1 MKRALYGPDHQAYR
15 ETVREFLARE
25 VVPHQH
31 DWDLQRWID
40 RTVFARAAKAGIY
53 ALQIDERYGGAGE
66 ADYRYRMVV
75 CEEVARINAL
85 SFGLTI
91 SLQDDLVL
99 HYLLDLTN
107 GEQKQRWLPGF
118 SSGELIGAL
127 AMTEPG
133 AGSDLR
139 GTRPP
144 ARRDGDHWILN
155 GQKTFISSGI
165 MADVVVVAARTDPR
179 GGSHGFSLFVVERDT
194 PGFERGRKLDKIGL
208 PAQDTAELFF
218 HDAEV
223 PAANLLGDEGRGL
236 GYLMSHLP
244 RARLG
249 VTAKA
254 MATTR
259 AIFGLTVEY
268 CRGRNAFGQPLT
280 ALQHTRFELAE
291 MATEIDIA
299 EAYVDKSVLA
309 FNAGELTPVD
319 AAKGKW
325 YLSELQKRVIDRCLQ
340 LHGGYGY
347 MLEYP
352 VARAYLDTRVQT
364 IYGGTTEIMKE
375 IIGREIAAGQTRA
388 AR

>member
-1 MKRALYGPDHQAYR
+1 MQRILYEADHEAYR
-15 ETVREFLARE
+15 ESVREFLARE
-25 VVPHQH
+25 VAPHQH
-31 DWDLQRWID
+31 DWDRHRWID
-40 RTVFARAAKAGIY
+40 RAVFARAAKAGIY
-53 ALQIDERYGGAGE
+53 ALQIGEQYGGAGE
-66 ADYRYRMVV
+66 PDYRYRMIV

-85 SFGLTI
+85 SFGLSV

-107 GEQKQRWLPGF
+107 DEQKQRWLPGF
-118 SSGELIGAL
+118 AAGELIGAL

-139 GTRPP
+139 GMRTS
-144 ARRDGDHWILN
+144 ARRDGDTWILN

-165 MADVVVVAARTDPR
+165 MADVVVVAARTNPD
-179 GGSHGFSLFVVERDT
+179 GGSHAFSLFVVERDT

-208 PAQDTAELFF
+208 PAQDTAELYFR
-218 HDAEV
+218 DAQV
-223 PAANLLGDEGRGL
+223 PAANLLGEPGDGL
-236 GYLMSHLP
+236 QYLMSHLP
-244 RARLG
+244 RERLG

-259 AIFGLTVEY
+259 AIFDMTVEY
-268 CRGRNAFGQPLT
+268 CQQRKAFGGPLT
-280 ALQHTRFELAE
+280 DKQHVRFELAE

-299 EAYVDKSVLA
+299 QAYVDRSVLA
-309 FNAGELTPVD
+309 YNSGELTPVD

-347 MLEYP
+347 MTEYP
-352 VARAYLDTRVQT
+352 IARAYLDTRVQT

-375 IIGREIAAGQTRA
+375 IIGRDLAAS
-388 AR
+388 

>member
-1 MKRALYGPDHQAYR
+1 MKRSLYEADHEAYR

-25 VVPHQH
+25 VVPYQH
-31 DWDLQRWID
+31 DWDNERWID
-40 RTVFARAAKAGIY
+40 RSVFGRAAKSGIY
-53 ALQIDERYGGAGE
+53 ALQIPEEYGGAGE
-66 ADYRYRMVV
+66 NDYRYRMIV

-85 SFGLTI
+85 SFGLTV

-99 HYLLDLTN
+99 HYLIDLTN
-107 GEQKQRWLPGF
+107 DEQKARWLPGF
-118 SSGELIGAL
+118 AAGELIGAL

-139 GTRPP
+139 GIRTT
-144 ARRDGDHWILN
+144 ARQDGDNWILN

-165 MADVVVVAARTDPR
+165 MSDVLVVAARTNPE
-179 GGSHGFSLFVVERDT
+179 GGSNSLSLFVVERDT

-208 PAQDTAELFF
+208 PAQDTSELYFR
-218 HDAEV
+218 DAVV
-223 PAANLLGDEGRGL
+223 PAANLLGEAGKGL
-236 GYLMSHLP
+236 QYLMSHLP
-244 RARLG
+244 RERLG

-259 AIFGLTVEY
+259 AIYQMTVEY
-268 CRGRNAFGQPLT
+268 CQSRQAFGAPLT
-280 ALQHTRFELAE
+280 DKQHIRFELAD
-291 MATEIDIA
+291 MSTEIDVA
-299 EAYVDKSVLA
+299 EAYTDKSVLA
-309 FNAGELTPVD
+309 YNAGELTPVD

-325 YLSELQKRVIDRCLQ
+325 YVSELQKRVIDRCLQ

-352 VARAYLDTRVQT
+352 VARAYLDTRIQT

-375 IIGREIAAGQTRA
+375 IIGREIAAG
-388 AR
+388 

>member
-1 MKRALYGPDHQAYR
+1 MKRSLYEADHEAYR

-31 DWDLQRWID
+31 DWDRDRWID
-40 RTVFARAAKAGIY
+40 RSVFARAAKSGIY
-53 ALQIDERYGGAGE
+53 ALQIPEEYGGASE
-66 ADYRYRMVV
+66 PDYRYRMVV
-75 CEEVARINAL
+75 CEEIARINAL

-107 GEQKQRWLPGF
+107 DEQKARWLPGF
-118 SSGELIGAL
+118 AAGEVIGAL

-139 GTRPP
+139 GMRTT
-144 ARRDGDHWILN
+144 ARLDGDHWILN

-165 MADVVVVAARTDPR
+165 MSDVVVVAARTNPE
-179 GGSHGFSLFVVERDT
+179 GGSRAFSLFVVERDT
-194 PGFERGRKLDKIGL
+194 PGFERGRKLEKVGL
-208 PAQDTAELFF
+208 PAQDTSELYFR
-218 HDAEV
+218 DAAI
-223 PAANLLGDEGRGL
+223 PARNLLGEAGSGL
-236 GYLMSHLP
+236 QYLMSHLP
-244 RARLG
+244 RERLG
-249 VTAKA
+249 VTAKS

-259 AIFGLTVEY
+259 AIYNMTVEY
-268 CRGRNAFGQPLT
+268 CQSRQAFGGPLT
-280 ALQHTRFELAE
+280 DKQHVRFELAE
-291 MATEIDIA
+291 METEIDIA
-299 EAYVDKSVLA
+299 EAYTDRSVLA
-309 FNAGELTPVD
+309 YNAGELSPVD

-352 VARAYLDTRVQT
+352 VARAYLDTRIQT

-375 IIGREIAAGQTRA
+375 IIGRDIAAS
-388 AR
+388 